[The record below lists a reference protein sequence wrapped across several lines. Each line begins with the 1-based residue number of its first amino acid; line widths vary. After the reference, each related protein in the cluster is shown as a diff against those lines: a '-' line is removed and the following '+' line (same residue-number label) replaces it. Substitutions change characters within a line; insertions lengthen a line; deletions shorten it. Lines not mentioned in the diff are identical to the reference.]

1 MEIPV
6 PRIILVDDSASARA
20 LLGLRLREE
29 GYEVEDAPDAV
40 AGADLALARPP
51 YAVVTDL
58 WMPGMSGVQLCRL
71 LRAEPATSRVPVI
84 LLTASEDRRS
94 RFWARSAGA
103 VAYVTK
109 TEVAALLRA
118 LAQLPPQPAGG
129 SGLFTATN
137 LGPSGTPGV
146 ARGTVQERL
155 SQLLDTALFE
165 STLAG
170 EARALGQKEG
180 DLDTLFSEL
189 AKLASDVAT
198 YRWLA
203 LTANDDPRLFVHSQP
218 SNRAAAEHEARI
230 ALGLPVRPP
239 GPDPRQATGA
249 VATPD
254 DDVVHLED
262 TRALEGDATS
272 APLVVP
278 VKFGGEITAKIALG
292 PGKRGASS
300 DDRKLMTLLAN
311 EIAGPLRI
319 VALMSLTRKAAAT
332 DTLTGLMNRRAFLE
346 AMERESSRASRHM
359 FPMSVL
365 LLDVD
370 HFKKVNDTHGH
381 DAGDAVLQG
390 VARVLRGIARKSDL
404 VARWGG
410 EEFVVALPQTAET
423 GARIAA
429 ERIRRAL
436 ADAAY
441 KLPGG
446 DTIPVTASVGLAS
459 IGASDKFDFEE
470 ILARA
475 DKAMYAAKARGRNRV
490 EVG

>member
-198 YRWLA
+198 YR
-203 LTANDDPRLFVHSQP
+203 
-218 SNRAAAEHEARI
+218 
-230 ALGLPVRPP
+230 LPVRPP

>member
-1 MEIPV
+1 M

-40 AGADLALARPP
+40 TGADLALAKPP

-71 LRAEPATSRVPVI
+71 LRAEPATARVPVI

-109 TEVAALLRA
+109 TEVSALLAALVKI
-118 LAQLPPQPAGG
+118 PPQPAGG
-129 SGLFTATN
+129 SGLFTAATF
-137 LGPSGTPGV
+137 GPKA
-146 ARGTVQERL
+146 ARGSVQERL

-180 DLDTLFSEL
+180 DLDTLFTEL

-203 LTANDDPRLFVHSQP
+203 LTAGDDPRLFVHAHA
-218 SNRAAAEHEARI
+218 SNQAAAEHEARI
-230 ALGLPVRPP
+230 ALGLPVPHP
-239 GPDPRQATGA
+239 GPDPRQAAASDG
-249 VATPD
+249 
-254 DDVVHLED
+254 DVVRVED

-278 VKFGGEITAKIALG
+278 VKFGGEVMAKIAMG

-311 EIAGPLRI
+311 EVAGPLRI
-319 VALMSLTRKAAAT
+319 VTLISLTKRAAAT

-346 AMERESSRASRHM
+346 AMDRESSRASRHM

-370 HFKKVNDTHGH
+370 HFKKVNDTRGH

-390 VARVLRGIARKSDL
+390 VARVLHRIARKSDL

-436 ADAAY
+436 AEASY

-446 DTIPVTASVGLAS
+446 DSIPVTASVGLAS
-459 IGASDKFDFEE
+459 VGAADKFDFEE
-470 ILARA
+470 LLARA

>member
-1 MEIPV
+1 MDPPV

-40 AGADLALARPP
+40 QGAELALAKPP

-109 TEVAALLRA
+109 TEVAALLGA
-118 LAQLPPQPAGG
+118 LAKLPPQPAHA
-129 SGLFTATN
+129 SGLFSATAFS
-137 LGPSGTPGV
+137 PSTV
-146 ARGTVQERL
+146 RGTVQERL
-155 SQLLDTALFE
+155 SQLLDAALFE

-180 DLDTLFSEL
+180 DLDTLFTEL

-203 LTANDDPRLFVHSQP
+203 LSAVDDPRLFVHSHA
-218 SNRAAAEHEARI
+218 SNSSAADHEARI
-230 ALGLPVRPP
+230 ALGLPVPPP
-239 GPDPRQATGA
+239 GPDPRAA
-249 VATPD
+249 PPPA
-254 DDVVHLED
+254 DDVVRVED

-272 APLVVP
+272 APVVVP
-278 VKFGGEITAKIALG
+278 VKFGGEVTAKIAMG

-311 EIAGPLRI
+311 EVAGPLRI
-319 VALMSLTRKAAAT
+319 VTLMTLTKKAAAT

-346 AMERESSRASRHM
+346 AMERESSRSTRHM

-370 HFKKVNDTHGH
+370 HFKKVNDTRGH

-410 EEFVVALPQTAET
+410 EEFVIALPQTAET

-436 ADAAY
+436 ADATY
-441 KLPGG
+441 PLPGG
-446 DTIPVTASVGLAS
+446 DSIPVTASVGLAS
-459 IGASDKFDFEE
+459 IGVSEKFDFDEL
-470 ILARA
+470 LARA
-475 DKAMYAAKARGRNRV
+475 DKAMYAAKNRGRNRV

>member
-1 MEIPV
+1 M
-6 PRIILVDDSASARA
+6 
-20 LLGLRLREE
+20 
-29 GYEVEDAPDAV
+29 
-40 AGADLALARPP
+40 
-51 YAVVTDL
+51 
-58 WMPGMSGVQLCRL
+58 
-71 LRAEPATSRVPVI
+71 
-84 LLTASEDRRS
+84 
-94 RFWARSAGA
+94 
-103 VAYVTK
+103 
-109 TEVAALLRA
+109 
-118 LAQLPPQPAGG
+118 
-129 SGLFTATN
+129 
-137 LGPSGTPGV
+137 
-146 ARGTVQERL
+146 
-155 SQLLDTALFE
+155 
-165 STLAG
+165 
-170 EARALGQKEG
+170 
-180 DLDTLFSEL
+180 
-189 AKLASDVAT
+189 AT
-198 YRWLA
+198 YRWLS
-203 LTANDDPRLFVHSQP
+203 LTAADDPRLFVHSQP
-218 SNRAAAEHEARI
+218 ANRAAAEHEARI
-230 ALGLPVRPP
+230 ALGLPVPPP
-239 GPDPRQATGA
+239 GPDPRQSIAA
-249 VATPD
+249 PPD
-254 DDVVHLED
+254 TDVVHIED

-272 APLVVP
+272 APVVVP
-278 VKFGGEITAKIALG
+278 VKFGGEVTAKIAMG

-311 EIAGPLRI
+311 ELAGPLRI
-319 VALMSLTRKAAAT
+319 VSLMSLTRKAAAT

-370 HFKKVNDTHGH
+370 HFKKVNDTRGH

-436 ADAAY
+436 ADASY

-459 IGASDKFDFEE
+459 IGAADRFDFEE